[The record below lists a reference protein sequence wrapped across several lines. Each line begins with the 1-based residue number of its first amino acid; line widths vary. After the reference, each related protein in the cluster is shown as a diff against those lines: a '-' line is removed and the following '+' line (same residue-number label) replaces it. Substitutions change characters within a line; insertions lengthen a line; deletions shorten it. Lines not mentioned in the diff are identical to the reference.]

1 MKISEALKKYRQE
14 LALSQ
19 KEFIQDIIS
28 PSQYS
33 RIENGTQEIN
43 LSTALLP
50 LTANHIN
57 VTEFID
63 EVLPDYNNDDENIPQ
78 DILATKVMAAY
89 YNNDVGQLKN
99 LLNKINKL
107 HNVQDL
113 KLRTNLAIIYLEQ
126 KEKQITPALKKQII
140 NEFIKRDNWT
150 ESTTTLHLLEQSMLV
165 FDFDQ
170 ISLLMNSIF
179 KRYENIQEQN
189 FLIQDRVGGICINY
203 LYVCYQ
209 NKNKTQAKKAF
220 NLLAKLPTT
229 PELFIYQLLIKY
241 YKCLFA
247 SDFSKAKEVKGIL
260 STYGLANLAKNL
272 PY

>member
-89 YNNDVGQLKN
+89 YNNDVSQLKN

-229 PELFIYQLLIKY
+229 PELFTYQLLIKY

-247 SDFSKAKEVKGIL
+247 SDFSKAKEVKDIL
-260 STYGLANLAKNL
+260 STYSLANLAKNL

>member
-89 YNNDVGQLKN
+89 YNNDVG
-99 LLNKINKL
+99 
-107 HNVQDL
+107 
-113 KLRTNLAIIYLEQ
+113 
-126 KEKQITPALKKQII
+126 
-140 NEFIKRDNWT
+140 
-150 ESTTTLHLLEQSMLV
+150 
-165 FDFDQ
+165 
-170 ISLLMNSIF
+170 
-179 KRYENIQEQN
+179 
-189 FLIQDRVGGICINY
+189 
-203 LYVCYQ
+203 
-209 NKNKTQAKKAF
+209 
-220 NLLAKLPTT
+220 
-229 PELFIYQLLIKY
+229 
-241 YKCLFA
+241 
-247 SDFSKAKEVKGIL
+247 
-260 STYGLANLAKNL
+260 
-272 PY
+272 